1 MSLKTVKVQIG
12 FELYLFW
19 GFYFLSKT
27 LLKFSLRHI
36 SKTNWHNQKQNSNSC
51 LHFDGSISSLANYV
65 WTEVIFFLY
74 VCFKSIL
81 DFFSEFQL
89 GICFESFFFEQI
101 HFGLYVFSD
110 LQFGRFLGANWRT
123 SILDFVFDSKPIL
136 DFILKFKPVL
146 DFLFAFKS
154 LLDWMFSVQ
163 IHFAFFWGLKFKYI
177 LDFVRGFN
185 SIWDVFKVQNSIL
198 ESAFSVFNPF
208 K

>member
-12 FELYLFW
+12 LELYFFG

-36 SKTNWHNQKQNSNSC
+36 SKTNWHKQKQNSNSC

-89 GICFESFFFEQI
+89 RICFENCFFEQI
-101 HFGLYVFSD
+101 HFGLYFLISNLEGFWEQID
-110 LQFGRFLGANWRT
+110 ERPFWILFLIPNRFW
-123 SILDFVFDSKPIL
+123 ILFKIL
-136 DFILKFKPVL
+136 EFKPVL

-163 IHFAFFWGLKFKYI
+163 IHFAFFWGAQVQIHF
-177 LDFVRGFN
+177 GFCL
-185 SIWDVFKVQNSIL
+185 WVQFHLGFFQSSKNMFGI
-198 ESAFSVFNPF
+198 SVLSF
-208 K
+208 